1 MKYEKRM
8 KTSGTPKHETPPP
21 PPPSSVPPK
30 VCVSRSSK
38 CGMECRHTTL
48 FSLSV
53 ELLDAATCESKVEN
67 TRSKRSAF
75 EWISIP
81 QFHNKML
88 RSLTLKNCLYLLL
101 FIRFVSLERL
111 VFKEIKKR
119 SFFSK
124 ASMACFAIAALFNSN
139 TLRSLLPDSNAR
151 HHF

>member
-1 MKYEKRM
+1 VTAIIGRSLPIRKLLLPNHCLTCVRAATRVAWLCFGMSIGPPVQCCGFESRANTLNDFRARTKNQNQKI
-8 KTSGTPKHETPPP
+8 KTKIRTPKHEAPPP
-21 PPPSSVPPK
+21 PSVPPK

-81 QFHNKML
+81 Q
-88 RSLTLKNCLYLLL
+88 
-101 FIRFVSLERL
+101 
-111 VFKEIKKR
+111 
-119 SFFSK
+119 
-124 ASMACFAIAALFNSN
+124 
-139 TLRSLLPDSNAR
+139 
-151 HHF
+151 